1 MSALLGVPPLRGLSF
16 VVVFWG
22 QYCAFKRCICASV
35 LCRPLFKPDVAFLFL
50 IHADRRELSGGPW
63 RGRRGGA
70 VASGV
75 RVGGGSRLLVTLT
88 LGPARIQSHTVF
100 A

>member
-63 RGRRGGA
+63 RGRRGGR
-70 VASGV
+70 SHQ
-75 RVGGGSRLLVTLT
+75 GSALEE
-88 LGPARIQSHTVF
+88 GAACS
-100 A
+100 